1 MAEFVSSDE
10 SHMMGRYEYTVINL
24 SPGITYSF
32 SVAAVREGEGGE
44 GPSGPNS
51 QPVTLPG
58 QFFHI
63 PSNPAYINLFSVMSS
78 FSRHPNPKFIT
89 EY

>member
-1 MAEFVSSDE
+1 MAELVSSDE
-10 SHMMGRYEYTVINL
+10 SDMMGRYEYTVINL

-44 GPSGPNS
+44 GPIGPNS

-63 PSNPAYINLFSVMSS
+63 PSNPAYINLCSVMSL
-78 FSRHPNPKFIT
+78 FPVIPVPN
-89 EY
+89 